1 MAPRKKNVILSITQ
15 NMANQEAGGDVP
27 PPAEAPKKR
36 ERKSKK
42 QPVVA
47 IVTPDGIQGSLT
59 QDTKRPIIVHLPIH
73 SSDVKFHDQP
83 LIYDPTPP
91 GQPEAFDA
99 SFIDPFSME
108 ATYENLLSAS
118 PMGQQGGSSR
128 TSAPFSES
136 AETSE
141 QNVLIKIEQPSHQT
155 HQVHQG
161 QATTKPRKEYTSGS
175 ILTAHCGT
183 KKEFVLPEKTDVA
196 CFWCCD
202 TPEGRPCILPQS
214 VENDV
219 WHVYGNFCTPQCAL
233 AYLLSEHLDT
243 HVRWERIALL
253 NRLYGSQCNGRVYP
267 APNRETLK
275 RFGGPIDIRDF
286 RSLCD
291 DQRVRV
297 DVHMPPMVS
306 ILASMDTKP
315 IDFYEA
321 PIRTN
326 YNAHLFAAI
335 GPSDDKQDTGLKLK
349 RSKPLK
355 SKDSTLDAC
364 LQIQVKT
371 RGDRTTQGGK

>member
-15 NMANQEAGGDVP
+15 NMANQDAGGDVP

-59 QDTKRPIIVHLPIH
+59 QDAKRPIIVHLPIH

-83 LIYDPTPP
+83 LMYDPTPP

-118 PMGQQGGSSR
+118 PTGQQGQGDGGD
-128 TSAPFSES
+128 TFAQ
-136 AETSE
+136 TSE
-141 QNVLIKIEQPSHQT
+141 RNVLVKIEQPVSQIHHAQPSH
-155 HQVHQG
+155 VSG
-161 QATTKPRKEYTSGS
+161 NPKPRKEYTSGS
-175 ILTAHCGT
+175 ILTAHSGT

-214 VENDV
+214 IENDV

-326 YNAHLFAAI
+326 YNAHLFAAV

-371 RGDRTTQGGK
+371 RGR